1 MSCLSWANGDSR
13 KFRST
18 FHSTDLVSPRLLFF
32 WLEITIFAANGP
44 FAIAVFIV
52 QILCGIYQRFLLS
65 VTILQTIL
73 CALALFTLSS
83 SITNVYFIVSFFCRV
98 TTSKSILACSNR
110 KRRLPKL
117 HPRSTYN
124 SYCGACAGCNCR

>member
-1 MSCLSWANGDSR
+1 MTGCYVVFELGKWRFQEVPIDVPFYRLGKSSAII
-13 KFRST
+13 FR
-18 FHSTDLVSPRLLFF
+18 
-32 WLEITIFAANGP
+32 LEITILAANGP

-83 SITNVYFIVSFFCRV
+83 SITNVYFIVSFFV
-98 TTSKSILACSNR
+98 E
-110 KRRLPKL
+110 
-117 HPRSTYN
+117 
-124 SYCGACAGCNCR
+124 